1 MVLFCSACI
10 QHYIGMLLDNWYL
23 LDQATLLRTAQ
34 LCKRLGGVQQDKY
47 AKVECVLFAYL
58 FPAVRA

>member
-1 MVLFCSACI
+1 
-10 QHYIGMLLDNWYL
+10 MLLDNWYL